1 MTSQSTLQSVP
12 ALGTH
17 PASGSNPSRVETREQ
32 LAKASY
38 DLLVIGGGILGIST
52 AWHAAQSG
60 LRVALVDAGDFAG
73 ATSSASSKLLHGGLR
88 YLQTGAVK
96 LVAENHHERRGLAKD
111 VAPPPVQPPTLY
123 PPGYKRGPP
132 R

>member
-1 MTSQSTLQSVP
+1 MTTQSTLQSVP

-17 PASGSNPSRVETREQ
+17 PASGSNPSRAETREQ
-32 LAKASY
+32 LSKASY

-60 LRVALVDAGDFAG
+60 LRVAVVDAGDFAG

-96 LVAENHHERRGLAKD
+96 LVAENHFERRA
-111 VAPPPVQPPTLY
+111 V
-123 PPGYKRGPP
+123 
-132 R
+132 